1 MLLLIPFIKSSNR
14 FKLICNSISDK
25 LRLPSWDIQSIFD
38 AEIADK
44 KLRYIRGKDSVHFR
58 SKFDGRL
65 TYGFFANQIFAPKRV
80 MGNTVYVDSFDDH
93 TPDVSENRRYVTSR
107 CKETLE
113 HWSDNGKL
121 DGRIKTDWKEWSWD
135 IPEFAPLREYKV
147 KMMVWNTLEDGKKE
161 PFITIEDTFEV
172 IDPDSSHYDRWRSVS
187 V

>member
-1 MLLLIPFIKSSNR
+1 ML
-14 FKLICNSISDK
+14 KLQIRNCVISEAKTQCILDRNSTVGLPTVF
-25 LRLPSWDIQSIFD
+25 LRIRYLPQRESWGI
-38 AEIADK
+38 
-44 KLRYIRGKDSVHFR
+44 
-58 SKFDGRL
+58 
-65 TYGFFANQIFAPKRV
+65 
-80 MGNTVYVDSFDDH
+80 VYVDSFDDH
-93 TPDVSENRRYVTSR
+93 TPDVNENRRYVTSR

-113 HWSDNGKL
+113 HWNDNGKL

-147 KMMVWNTLEDGKKE
+147 KMMVWNTLKDGKKE